1 MASHPDNSQ
10 PTGLN
15 PAALAVA
22 DAAKFLSRVGSAP
35 VTREMLEADVAAGAP
50 TNADGTL
57 HLVTYAAWLVSRL
70 AREGDR
76 DGA

>member
-1 MASHPDNSQ
+1 MASNPDNLQ
-10 PTGLN
+10 RAGLS

-22 DAAKFLSRVGSAP
+22 DAAKLLSRVGSAP
-35 VTREMLEADVAAGAP
+35 VTREMIEADVADGAP

-57 HLVTYAAWLVSRL
+57 HLVLYAAWLVSRMSQ
-70 AREGDR
+70 EGSH

>member
-1 MASHPDNSQ
+1 MASNSDNSQ
-10 PTGLN
+10 PGGLS

-22 DAAKFLSRVGSAP
+22 DAAKLLSPVGSAP
-35 VTREMLEADVAAGAP
+35 VTREMIEADVADGAP

-57 HLVTYAAWLVSRL
+57 HLVLYAAWLVSRL
-70 AREGDR
+70 SQEGSP